1 MASQKLSAG
10 FRQPRVFVAPLPLA
24 GFAGLDGT
32 LSLFLPGSMLV
43 VGKNQKTIK
52 SIDRELP
59 DSFLS

>member
-1 MASQKLSAG
+1 
-10 FRQPRVFVAPLPLA
+10 VAPLPLA

-52 SIDRELP
+52 AIVRKLP
-59 DSFLS
+59 DSFLG